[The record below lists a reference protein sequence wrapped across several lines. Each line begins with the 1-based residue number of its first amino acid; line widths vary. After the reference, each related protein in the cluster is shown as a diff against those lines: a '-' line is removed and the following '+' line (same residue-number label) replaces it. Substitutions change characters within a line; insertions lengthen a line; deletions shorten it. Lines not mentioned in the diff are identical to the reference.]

1 MQQVIWETVFNKQFE
16 EILETHGIDRS
27 DLIKINYLKK
37 QLNISMRPSC
47 RLMIE
52 VDENWKENLV
62 RILKE
67 DNSARK

>member
-27 DLIKINYLKK
+27 DLTKINSLKEY
-37 QLNISMRPSC
+37 LNIVRRSSC
-47 RLMIE
+47 QLMIE
-52 VDENWKENLV
+52 VDENWKENLA

-67 DNSARK
+67 DNSVRK